1 MAGQQNDDRIGVQES
16 IMNRILAG
24 IIFFLFI
31 STGYISFLVHE
42 RQEELQKLT
51 HYTDSWSAAQLVSE
65 YYRFESVLGLYTIDD
80 TLSFDDVRLR
90 LDIMLSQSDLTK
102 EGDLGRY
109 IESNKSHHEL
119 AIQLETILKYLDV
132 HLEKMNRPELEN
144 YLKTMHTLD
153 APLSRL
159 SSGAL
164 DKDVN
169 SISGANLKIQ
179 TLYYIYSATSVLLII
194 LSAILGTLIFYQNR
208 NIQKAHLQ
216 VTSLAEELQTSKEK
230 LQIQNAQLEY
240 DVYHDSLTGM
250 NNRQFFWDNLK
261 KIIEAAERNNASVAV
276 MLFDLDRF
284 KEVNDTWGHDAGDRL
299 LRQISDRLMS
309 ISLTSETLYRLGG
322 DEFAFLSSGLTESS
336 AVSRAQKICDAIN
349 QPYTI
354 DNTIINIATCV
365 GIVISA
371 TERRADYLYK
381 FADLALYEAKKEG
394 SGHIKVFRQRM
405 LEKLQESRT
414 LEHDM
419 AMAIVNKE
427 FVVYYQPIVDSFSQE
442 IYSYEAL
449 IRWMHPLK
457 GLLSPDS
464 FIPVA
469 EKTGMINEMGK
480 TVLELACREAASW
493 AVPVKISVNVSP
505 VQLSSKAFAA
515 IVLTILK
522 ETGLAADRLELEVT
536 ESSLFTENSTPLNT
550 LNRLRALGVKISI
563 DDFGT
568 GYSSLSRLSKLAF
581 DKIKIDKSFVHSIS
595 TQEDALNII
604 KLITGM
610 AKSLNMKTVAEGVE
624 TLEQLENLQALGC
637 DLAQGYLFGK
647 PQPGIDGRI
656 RNG

>member
-1 MAGQQNDDRIGVQES
+1 
-16 IMNRILAG
+16 MNRILAG

-42 RQEELQKLT
+42 RQQELQKLT

-65 YYRFESVLGLYTIDD
+65 YYRLESVLGLYTIDD
-80 TLSFDDVRLR
+80 TLSIDDVRLR

-109 IESNKSHHEL
+109 IESNKAHREL
-119 AIQLETILKYLDV
+119 AEQLETMLKYLDV
-132 HLEKMNRPELEN
+132 HLEKMSRSELET

-194 LSAILGTLIFYQNR
+194 LSAILGALIFYQNR

-261 KIIEAAERNNASVAV
+261 KITETAEKNNHSVAV

-284 KEVNDTWGHDAGDRL
+284 KDVNDSWGHDTGDRL
-299 LRQISDRLMS
+299 LRQIAQRLVSM
-309 ISLTSETLYRLGG
+309 SLTSETLYRLGG

-336 AVSRAQKICDAIN
+336 AVSRAQKICDSIN

-365 GIVISA
+365 GIVISE

-394 SGHIKVFRQRM
+394 SGQIKVFRQSM
-405 LEKLQESRT
+405 LDKLQESRT

-419 AMAIVNKE
+419 AMALVNKE

-449 IRWMHPLK
+449 IRWIHPLK
-457 GLLSPDS
+457 GLLAPDS

-480 TVLELACREAASW
+480 SVLEMACREAASW
-493 AVPVKISVNVSP
+493 AIPAKISVNVSP
-505 VQLSSKAFAA
+505 VQLSSNVFAG
-515 IVLTILK
+515 IVLSILK
-522 ETGLAADRLELEVT
+522 ETGLQAERLELEVT
-536 ESSLFTENSTPLNT
+536 ESSLFTDNSTPMNTLNT
-550 LNRLRALGVKISI
+550 LRDLGVRISI

-595 TQEDALNII
+595 VQDDALTII

-624 TLEQLENLQALGC
+624 TQEQLESLQALGC

>member
-1 MAGQQNDDRIGVQES
+1 
-16 IMNRILAG
+16 MNRILAG

-42 RQEELQKLT
+42 RQQELQKLT

-65 YYRFESVLGLYTIDD
+65 FYRFESTLGLYANGIDALTI
-80 TLSFDDVRLR
+80 DDVRLR
-90 LDIMLSQSDLTK
+90 LDIMLSQSGLMK

-109 IESNKSHHEL
+109 IASNKAHHEL
-119 AIQLETILKYLDV
+119 AVNIENILKELDAN
-132 HLEKMNRPELEN
+132 LEKMDRSALQT
-144 YLKTMHTLD
+144 YLIQMHLLD

-159 SSGAL
+159 SSSAL
-164 DKDVN
+164 DNDIN
-169 SISGANLKIQ
+169 SINKANLKIQ
-179 TLYYIYSATSVLLII
+179 TLYYIYSAASLLLII
-194 LSAILGTLIFYQNR
+194 LSGILGVLIFFQNR
-208 NIQKAHLQ
+208 NILTAHLQ
-216 VTSLAEELQTSKEK
+216 VKSLAEELQKSKEK
-230 LQIQNAQLEY
+230 LQIQNTQLEY

-250 NNRQFFWDNLK
+250 NNRQFFWENIK
-261 KIIEAAERNNASVAV
+261 KIIQVAEKNNDSVTV

-284 KEVNDTWGHDAGDRL
+284 KEINDTYGHDVGDML
-299 LRQISDRLMS
+299 LRQISERLIAMG
-309 ISLTSETLYRLGG
+309 LTSDTLYRLGG

-336 AVSRAQKICDAIN
+336 AVSRARKICASIN

-354 DNTIINIATCV
+354 YNTIINIATCV
-365 GIVISA
+365 GIVISD
-371 TERRADYLYK
+371 TERRSDFLYK

-394 SGHIKVFRQRM
+394 PGQIKVFRPIM
-405 LEKLQESRT
+405 LQKLQESRT
-414 LEHDM
+414 LEHDL
-419 AMAIVNKE
+419 AMALANKE
-427 FVVYYQPIVDSFSQE
+427 FVVYYQPIVDSFSRE

-449 IRWMHPLK
+449 VRWVHPLK

-469 EKTGMINEMGK
+469 EKTGMINELGRS
-480 TVLELACREAASW
+480 VLEIACREAATW
-493 AVPVKISVNVSP
+493 AVPAKISVNVSP
-505 VQLSSKAFAA
+505 IQLSSKAFAG
-515 IVLTILK
+515 IVLSILE
-522 ETGLAADRLELEVT
+522 ETGLSANRLELEVT
-536 ESSLFTENSTPLNT
+536 ESSLFTDNDTPLNT
-550 LNRLRALGVKISI
+550 LNMLRARGVQISI

-595 TQEDALNII
+595 DQDDALTII

-610 AKSLNMKTVAEGVE
+610 AKSLNMKAVAEGVE
-624 TLEQLENLQALGC
+624 TQEQLESLQALGC

>member
-1 MAGQQNDDRIGVQES
+1 
-16 IMNRILAG
+16 MNRILAG

-42 RQEELQKLT
+42 RQQELQKLT

-65 YYRFESVLGLYTIDD
+65 FYRFESTLGLYANGIDALTI
-80 TLSFDDVRLR
+80 DDVRLR
-90 LDIMLSQSDLTK
+90 LDIMLSQSGLMK

-109 IESNKSHHEL
+109 IASNKAHHEL
-119 AIQLETILKYLDV
+119 AVNIENILKDLDAN
-132 HLEKMNRPELEN
+132 LEKMDRPALQT
-144 YLKTMHTLD
+144 YLIKMHLLD

-159 SSGAL
+159 SSSAL
-164 DKDVN
+164 DNDIN
-169 SISGANLKIQ
+169 SINKANLKIQ
-179 TLYYIYSATSVLLII
+179 TLYYIYSAASLLLII
-194 LSAILGTLIFYQNR
+194 LSAILGVLIFFQNR
-208 NIQKAHLQ
+208 NILTAHLQ
-216 VTSLAEELQTSKEK
+216 VKSLAEELQKSKEK
-230 LQIQNAQLEY
+230 LQIQNTQLEY
-240 DVYHDSLTGM
+240 DLYHDSLTGM
-250 NNRQFFWDNLK
+250 NNRQFFWENIK
-261 KIIEAAERNNASVAV
+261 KIIQVAEKNNESVTV

-284 KEVNDTWGHDAGDRL
+284 KEINDTYGHDVGDML
-299 LRQISDRLMS
+299 LRQISERLIAM
-309 ISLTSETLYRLGG
+309 SLTTDTLYRLGG

-336 AVSRAQKICDAIN
+336 AVSRAQKICASIN

-354 DNTIINIATCV
+354 YNTIINIATCV
-365 GIVISA
+365 GIVISD
-371 TERRADYLYK
+371 TERRSDFLYK

-394 SGHIKVFRQRM
+394 PGQIKVFRPIM
-405 LEKLQESRT
+405 LQKLQESRT
-414 LEHDM
+414 LEHDL
-419 AMAIVNKE
+419 AMALANKE
-427 FVVYYQPIVDSFSQE
+427 FVVYYQPIVDSFSRE

-449 IRWMHPLK
+449 VRWVHPLK

-469 EKTGMINEMGK
+469 EKTGMINELGRS
-480 TVLELACREAASW
+480 VLELACREAATW
-493 AVPVKISVNVSP
+493 AVPAKISVNVSP
-505 VQLSSKAFAA
+505 IQLSSKAFAG
-515 IVLTILK
+515 IVLSILE

-536 ESSLFTENSTPLNT
+536 ESSLFTDNDTPLNT
-550 LNRLRALGVKISI
+550 LNTLRARGVQISI

-595 TQEDALNII
+595 DQDDALTII

-610 AKSLNMKTVAEGVE
+610 AKSLNMKAVAEGVE
-624 TLEQLENLQALGC
+624 TQEQLESLQALGC

>member
-1 MAGQQNDDRIGVQES
+1 
-16 IMNRILAG
+16 MNRILAG

-42 RQEELQKLT
+42 RQQELQKLT

-65 YYRFESVLGLYTIDD
+65 YYRFEASLGLYAIDETMNLD
-80 TLSFDDVRLR
+80 NVRLR
-90 LDIMLSQSDLTK
+90 LDIMLSQSDLVK

-109 IESNKSHHEL
+109 IATNEAHREL
-119 AIQLETILKYLDV
+119 AVQLEDTLHYLDV
-132 HLEKMNRPELEN
+132 HLEQMNRPELQA
-144 YLKTMHTLD
+144 YLKKMHALD
-153 APLSRL
+153 TPLGRL

-164 DKDVN
+164 NKDVN
-169 SISGANLKIQ
+169 SINSANLNIQ
-179 TLYYIYSATSVLLII
+179 NLYYIYSATSVLLII
-194 LSAILGTLIFYQNR
+194 LSAILGVLIFYQNR
-208 NIQKAHLQ
+208 NILKAHLQ
-216 VTSLAEELQTSKEK
+216 VKSLADELQKSKEK
-230 LQIQNAQLEY
+230 LQIQNARLEY

-250 NNRQFFWDNLK
+250 NNRQFFWDNLNK
-261 KIIEAAERNNASVAV
+261 TIELAANNNSSVTV

-284 KEVNDTWGHDAGDRL
+284 KEVNDTWGHDAGDIL
-299 LRQISDRLMS
+299 LRQISERLMS
-309 ISLTSETLYRLGG
+309 TGLTSDTLYRLGG
-322 DEFAFLSSGLTESS
+322 DEFAFLSSGLTESC

-354 DNTIINIATCV
+354 YNTIINITTCV
-365 GIVISA
+365 GIVVSDA
-371 TERRADYLYK
+371 ERRSDYLYK
-381 FADLALYEAKKEG
+381 FADLALYEAKNEG
-394 SGHIKVFRQRM
+394 SGKIKIFRQRM
-405 LEKLQESRT
+405 LDKLQETRT

-419 AMAIVNKE
+419 ALALKNKD

-449 IRWMHPLK
+449 IRWIHPVK
-457 GLLSPDS
+457 GLLPPDT

-480 TVLELACREAASW
+480 SVLEMACREAASW
-493 AVPVKISVNVSP
+493 AVPAKISVNVSP

-515 IVLTILK
+515 IVISILK
-522 ETGLAADRLELEVT
+522 ETGLPAERLELEVT
-536 ESSLFTENSTPLNT
+536 ESSIFTESSTPMNT
-550 LNRLRALGVKISI
+550 LNKLRSLGVKISI

-568 GYSSLSRLSKLAF
+568 GYSSLSRLSRLAF

-610 AKSLNMKTVAEGVE
+610 AKSLNMKAVAEGVE
-624 TLEQLENLQALGC
+624 TQEQLERLQALGC
-637 DLAQGYLFGK
+637 DFAQGYLFGK
-647 PQPGIDGRI
+647 PQPDIDERI